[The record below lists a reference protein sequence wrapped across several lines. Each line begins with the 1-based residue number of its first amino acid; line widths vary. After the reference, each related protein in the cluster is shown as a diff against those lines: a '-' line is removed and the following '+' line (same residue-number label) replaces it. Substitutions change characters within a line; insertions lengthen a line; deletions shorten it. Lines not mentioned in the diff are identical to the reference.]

1 MRSTSLSLLHFA
13 APLAALL
20 TAGLAGCHPTEAP
33 RSADAV
39 LPLRTVHLY
48 ETGVG
53 YFERSG
59 TIQGGEHAT
68 LPVPAGHL
76 DDALKTLVVLGDG
89 GERTV
94 AGVEFGSS
102 VSRAMGRALAG
113 LPLDADAPVTHF
125 DMLASLKGAHVEV
138 SLVAARSAPLRGRI
152 IDVLPPEPTPVPA
165 PSKDDSTPSE
175 PQPPPGPTLLFA
187 GDGGAIQKL
196 SAGDIVSV
204 RPTDPAFAARLDAA
218 LDALNAHATRTPRK
232 LRILMDGGPVSV
244 GYVAETPMWRTTY
257 RVVLGKD
264 DAKAATLQ
272 GWALLHNDTDEA
284 WQNVRVTLVNGQPDS
299 FLFPLAAPRYSR
311 RELVTPENEAS
322 TVPQLLGQTVDAIW
336 GDHIGDSYGAGGLG
350 LSGIGQGGGGRGE
363 GIGLG
368 SIGTIGHGAGVGTGT
383 SSLLEVGNLAGVANA
398 TGVEAGVLF
407 SYTLGQGLDL
417 RPHGSALVPFV
428 GAQIDAERITW
439 LGSPQ
444 DDARAGVR
452 FVNDTSQTLPSG
464 PISIFADGGFA
475 GEAAIDRLKPKER
488 RFLRFGADL
497 DVELSVAKSQQT
509 EVIKRV
515 TFEHGA
521 IVEHTLRTTE
531 SEWELENRSGLA
543 RRVYVSLPIVNNATV
558 TGGDGL
564 DYDTVEERPI
574 VIVKAEPRSKTKK
587 AITSVEGLTRTVGL
601 GALRSDRLTQLLTT
615 PDLSADEKTAIG
627 DLLKAQKAVEELQ
640 QKVESTKAEINEVTR
655 DTDRLREHLKAA
667 GGDRA
672 QGTGP
677 GSAGPIVTRIL
688 AAEDQLKALR
698 KTLQTQEA
706 ERGLR
711 EEARKKVAEGLS
723 KR

>member
-1 MRSTSLSLLHFA
+1 MRSTSLSFLLLA
-13 APLAALL
+13 TPLAALL
-20 TAGLAGCHPTEAP
+20 AGCHAAEAP
-33 RSADAV
+33 RSADSV

-53 YFERSG
+53 YFERAG
-59 TIQGGEHAT
+59 TIVGGEQAT

-138 SLVAARSAPLRGRI
+138 SLSEPRSAPLRGRI
-152 IDVLPPEPTPVPA
+152 IDVLPPEPSPPPP
-165 PSKDDSTPSE
+165 PSKDGSTPSE

-196 SAGDIVSV
+196 LADDIASV

-218 LDALNAHATRTPRK
+218 LDALNAHATRTPRN
-232 LRILMDGGPVSV
+232 LRILMDGGPVTV

-272 GWALLHNDTDEA
+272 GWALVHNDTDEA
-284 WQNVRVTLVNGQPDS
+284 WKNVRVTLVNGQPDS
-299 FLFPLAAPRYSR
+299 FLFPLAAPRYAR

-336 GDHIGDSYGAGGLG
+336 GDHIGDSYGAGGFG

-368 SIGTIGHGAGVGTGT
+368 SIGTIGYGSGTGT
-383 SSLLEVGNLAGVANA
+383 GASSLLEVGNLAGIANA

-428 GAQIDAERITW
+428 GAQVDAERITW

-444 DDARAGVR
+444 DDARSAVR
-452 FVNDTSQTLPSG
+452 FVNSTSQTLPSG
-464 PISIFADGGFA
+464 PVSIFADGGFA
-475 GEAAIDRLKPKER
+475 GEAAIDRLKPSER

-497 DVELSVAKSQQT
+497 DVELTVDASQQKET
-509 EVIKRV
+509 IKRV
-515 TFEHGA
+515 TFENGS
-521 IVEHTLRTTE
+521 IVEHTLRTTDA
-531 SEWELENRSGLA
+531 EWTVENRSGLG
-543 RRVYVSLPIVNNATV
+543 RRVYVSLPIVSNATV
-558 TGGDGL
+558 TGADGL
-564 DYDTVEERPI
+564 DFDTEAARPI
-574 VIVKAEPRSKTKK
+574 VIVKLDPRSKAKK
-587 AITSVEGLTRTVGL
+587 SITSVEGISHRVGL
-601 GALRSDRLTQLLTT
+601 GALRSDRLAKLLDT
-615 PDLSADEKTAIG
+615 PDLSANEKAVLG
-627 DLLKAQKAVEELQ
+627 DLLKAQKAIEELQ
-640 QKVESTKAEINEVTR
+640 QKHDTTKAEIAQLTR
-655 DTDRLREHLKAA
+655 DTDRLNEHLKAA
-667 GGDRA
+667 GGDKA

-688 AAEDQLKALR
+688 AAEDQLQALR
-698 KTLQTQEA
+698 KTLKTQET
-706 ERGLR
+706 ERLTR
-711 EEARKKVAEGLS
+711 IEGLS
-723 KR
+723 RLAQGLAAR